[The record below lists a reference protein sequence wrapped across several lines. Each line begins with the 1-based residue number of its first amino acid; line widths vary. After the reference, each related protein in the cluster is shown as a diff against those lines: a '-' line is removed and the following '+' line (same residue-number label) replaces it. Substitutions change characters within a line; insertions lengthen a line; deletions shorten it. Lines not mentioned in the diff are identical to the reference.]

1 MTSLRPKIGV
11 TGPDSGGFG
20 AWFFTSLSL
29 ELAGAK
35 PVRVTPNN
43 PVKMKHLDGL
53 VLGGG
58 ADIEPSRYGKDLL
71 EEIDKQKK
79 TIFGK
84 TVFQRIITLLL
95 FPIIILIRV
104 LLSTQHA
111 AVDKKRDTL
120 EFSLLKDALAQRKPV
135 LGICRGMQLI
145 NIHLGGDLHQNIS
158 GFYGEREPI
167 STLLPKKVVT
177 LAADSLLSKIIKE
190 KRTQVNALHSQAVDK
205 TGKELRIV
213 AREFPTDIIQAIEHR
228 SYPFLIGVQWHPE
241 YLIQI
246 PEQRAIFKR
255 LTACA
260 KESCATN

>member
-43 PVKMKHLDGL
+43 QVSMKHLDGL
-53 VLGGG
+53 IIGGG
-58 ADIEPSRYGKDLL
+58 ADIEPSRYGKELL
-71 EEIDKQKK
+71 QEIDDQKK
-79 TIFGK
+79 TLFGK
-84 TVFQRIITLLL
+84 TVFQRLFTLLL
-95 FPIIILIRV
+95 FPVILIIRI

-111 AVDKKRDTL
+111 AIDKKRDDL
-120 EFSLLKDALAQRKPV
+120 EFELLAEALQQNKPV

-145 NIHLGGDLHQNIS
+145 NIHQGGNLHQNID

-167 STLLPKKVVT
+167 STLLPKKNVR
-177 LAADSLLSKIIKE
+177 LANDSLLAEIIGE
-190 KRTQVNALHSQAVDK
+190 QRTQVNALHSQAVDK
-205 TGKELRIV
+205 PGQGLRVV
-213 AREFPTDIIQAIEHR
+213 ATEFPNNITQAIEHETH
-228 SYPFLIGVQWHPE
+228 PFLIGVQWHPE
-241 YLIQI
+241 YLIQL

-255 LTACA
+255 LV
-260 KESCATN
+260 KCATENCAT

>member
-53 VLGGG
+53 IIGGG
-58 ADIEPSRYGKDLL
+58 ADIEPSRYGKELL

-79 TIFGK
+79 TLFGK
-84 TVFQRIITLLL
+84 NVFQRVFTLLL
-95 FPIIILIRV
+95 FPVILIIRI

-111 AVDKKRDTL
+111 AVDKHRDDL
-120 EFSLLKDALAQRKPV
+120 EFEMLKQALQQNKPV

-145 NIHLGGDLHQNIS
+145 NIHMGGDLHQNIS
-158 GFYGEREPI
+158 GFYGEREPV

-177 LAADSLLSKIIKE
+177 LADNSLIAGIIGE
-190 KRTQVNALHSQAVDK
+190 HRTQVNALHSQAVNK
-205 TGKELRIV
+205 TGEHLRVV
-213 AREFPTDIIQAIEHR
+213 AIEFPNNIVQAIEHE
-228 SYPFLIGVQWHPE
+228 SYPFLLGVQWHPE
-241 YLIQI
+241 YLIQL
-246 PEQRAIFKR
+246 PEQRAVFKR
-255 LTACA
+255 LV
-260 KESCATN
+260 ESARENSAV